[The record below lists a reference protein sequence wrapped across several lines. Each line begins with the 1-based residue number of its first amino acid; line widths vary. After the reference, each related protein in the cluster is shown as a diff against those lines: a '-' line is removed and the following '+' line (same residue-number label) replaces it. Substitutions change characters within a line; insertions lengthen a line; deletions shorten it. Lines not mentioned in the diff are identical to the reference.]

1 MKEQISYYENE
12 VERRKKLKM
21 FEERLDILEALLW
34 AAKHFNQIMF
44 LMTTAENVADAKKQ
58 LEDKYRFNKM
68 QAEMIVNMRIRQ
80 FTKEEIED
88 FEKKEVEECRNK
100 VDFYKQLISKSEL

>member
-1 MKEQISYYENE
+1 
-12 VERRKKLKM
+12 M

-34 AAKHFNQIMF
+34 VAKHSNQIMF
-44 LMTTAENVADAKKQ
+44 LMTMAENVVDAKKQ

-68 QAEMIVNMRIRQ
+68 QSEMIVNMRVRQ

>member
-1 MKEQISYYENE
+1 MKEQISYYKNE

-21 FEERLDILEALLW
+21 FEERLDVLEALLW

-44 LMTTAENVADAKKQ
+44 LMTTAENVMDAKKQ

-68 QAEMIVNMRIRQ
+68 QAEMIVNMRISR
-80 FTKEEIED
+80 FTKETIED
-88 FEKKEVEECRNK
+88 LEKEVEECQNK

>member
-12 VERRKKLKM
+12 VEQRKKLKM

-44 LMTTAENVADAKKQ
+44 LMTMAENVVDAKKQ
-58 LEDKYRFNKM
+58 LEDKYRLNKI
-68 QAEMIVNMRIRQ
+68 AARWPAKAVA
-80 FTKEEIED
+80 
-88 FEKKEVEECRNK
+88 
-100 VDFYKQLISKSEL
+100 

>member
-12 VERRKKLKM
+12 VEGRKKLKM
-21 FEERLDILEALLW
+21 FEERLDVLEDLLW
-34 AAKHFNQIMF
+34 AAKHSNQIMF
-44 LMTTAENVADAKKQ
+44 LMTTAENVVDAKKQ

-68 QAEMIVNMRIRQ
+68 QAEMIVNMRISR
-80 FTKEEIED
+80 FTKETIED
-88 FEKKEVEECRNK
+88 LEKEVEECQNK